1 VRQVIFHLMSRL
13 TRRAVVN
20 LWRAPL
26 PSLVSVLTI
35 GLSLFL
41 GAAFVL
47 SLLAVRALLAS
58 WGAQASMTLY
68 LDRAVTDAQAHALAQ
83 EVQSRAGD
91 ADVVYVD
98 RATALSRLRVDLGEL
113 AGALDG
119 LTQNPL
125 PPSLEVTPREALPPV
140 RLRMLSAQL
149 AQLPFVQEVDY
160 GREWLDKL
168 EALGKVSRAFG
179 MGGLIAVLGAAL
191 LMVAN
196 TIRLA
201 VYARRDEIEIMKL
214 VGATDG
220 YVRAPFLLEGV
231 MQGVMG
237 AALALLAVFAM
248 QRWLLPRAQAAF
260 AFAAGA
266 APPRV
271 LPVHGAMFLGL
282 GAVLGLF
289 GSWLAVARFLRT

>member
-1 VRQVIFHLMSRL
+1 MFHLLWRL
-13 TRRAVVN
+13 SRRAAVN

-41 GAAFVL
+41 GASFVL
-47 SLLAVRALLAS
+47 ALFAARALLSS
-58 WGAQASMTLY
+58 WGAQASVTLY
-68 LDRAVTDAQAHALAQ
+68 LDRALNDEQARALAQ

-98 RATALSRLRVDLGEL
+98 RATALSRLRVDLGDL
-113 AGALDG
+113 AGSLDG

-125 PPSLEVTPREALPPV
+125 PPSLEVTPRSALPPSG
-140 RLRMLSAQL
+140 LRMLAARL
-149 AQLPFVQEVDY
+149 GQLPGVEEVDY

-168 EALGKVSRAFG
+168 EALGRASMAFG
-179 MGGLIAVLGAAL
+179 AGALIAVLGAAL
-191 LMVAN
+191 LVVAN

-220 YVRAPFLLEGV
+220 YVRAPFLLEGLL
-231 MQGVMG
+231 QGVLG
-237 AALALLAVFAM
+237 AGLALIAVLSM

-260 AFAAGA
+260 DFAAGV
-266 APPRV
+266 APPRI
-271 LPVHGAMFLGL
+271 LPLHGALLLGL
-282 GAVLGLF
+282 GAAVGLF